1 MLGLLGL
8 CLSLPSA
15 ICNKGFGGTDQ
26 EWQAEFAILKQ
37 ECAQAALGI
46 TIVYYI
52 SPQLY
57 MGYFES
63 YISVWNILKALSK
76 WDARPSID
84 IQKPT

>member
-1 MLGLLGL
+1 MLGPLGL

-63 YISVWNILKALSK
+63 YIGLKHFES
-76 WDARPSID
+76 
-84 IQKPT
+84 TF